1 MLFISWRQRKK
12 PTDFTEKTL
21 FRERMR
27 ADAQN
32 TQNVV
37 ANWHAAQPRRKAAFK
52 VKTIMGGEEFEI
64 KKWLLGRDSNPR
76 PSD

>member
-32 TQNVV
+32 TKNVV
-37 ANWHAAQPRRKAAFK
+37 ANWHTAQPRQKAAFK
-52 VKTIMGGEEFEI
+52 VKTIMGG
-64 KKWLLGRDSNPR
+64 RR
-76 PSD
+76 V